1 MKRVL
6 SNKIE
11 AVLLYEE
18 FSVLNRASW
27 HKLINEFS
35 AKSGIS
41 FELTENV
48 KTPDF
53 FHFMSDHL
61 TVEVDYVSEP
71 VAQGAFNNSLKSR
84 FTKTTFP
91 QAGNAVSSHRSY
103 VHVVVSNGKIDPP
116 DPFIEDEPS
125 PQMPFTA
132 EAFDFAS
139 SLLRW
144 LSTVQI
150 SSGAPLAVYWA
161 QSDKLIETR
170 EFLKLAIDHKDQSLL
185 VHPLFFSQMNAETG
199 QEENGLMTWGACALI
214 GCEIKIDYV
223 PMPSTELTAFVDH
236 LLAITQLTGQMVPD
250 GHVFGRSENEEIRV
264 KHTDEGGEPVA
275 ELFVDRCDAYGIRS
289 QGENRADELDEFDLD
304 DPAERAMAERIKMKR
319 QEAVE
324 ANETE
329 ADAAPDAPAE
339 VRELSLFEQ
348 ALNQPDNW
356 GGLKK
361 KVDMASLR
369 NLTRSASEHV
379 AIERPAKVTADATD
393 DLALEEKQPDQPHAG
408 QQQPEQRRLLKRVGG
423 LFSRK

>member
-1 MKRVL
+1 MERVL

-35 AKSGIS
+35 AKSGIT
-41 FELTENV
+41 FEPTENV

-53 FHFMSDHL
+53 FHFLSDHL
-61 TVEVDYVSEP
+61 TIEVDYVSEP
-71 VAQGAFNNSLKSR
+71 VAQDAFNNSLKSQ
-84 FTKTTFP
+84 FVKTTFP
-91 QAGNAVSSHRSY
+91 QAGNAVSNHRSY
-103 VHVVVSNGKIDPP
+103 VHIVVSNGKIDPP
-116 DPFIEDEPS
+116 DPFIEDQPA
-125 PQMPFTA
+125 PQLPFTG

-150 SSGAPLAVYWA
+150 SSGEPLAVYWA
-161 QSDKLIETR
+161 QSDKLIGSR

-185 VHPLFFSQMNAETG
+185 VHPLFFSQKNAETG
-199 QEENGLMTWGACALI
+199 QEENGLITWGATALI
-214 GCEIKIDYV
+214 GREIKIEYV
-223 PMPSTELTAFVDH
+223 AMPCDELIACVDH
-236 LLAITQLTGQMVPD
+236 LLAITHLTGQMVPD
-250 GHVFGRSENEEIRV
+250 GHVFGRSESEEIRV
-264 KHTDEGGEPVA
+264 KHTDENGEPVV
-275 ELFVDRCDAYGIRS
+275 ELFVDRCDEYGIS
-289 QGENRADELDEFDLD
+289 AQFDDRANELDEFDLD

-324 ANETE
+324 ATETPIE
-329 ADAAPDAPAE
+329 APTDAHAE
-339 VRELSLFEQ
+339 PRELTLFEQ

-356 GGLKK
+356 GGLRK

-369 NLTRSASEHV
+369 NLTKPAAEHV
-379 AIERPAKVTADATD
+379 AIVAPVIETADPNE
-393 DLALEEKQPDQPHAG
+393 DLTLQEP
-408 QQQPEQRRLLKRVGG
+408 QPEQRKLLKRVGG